1 MNVTYSTAGFDFF
14 ECYRVEAS
22 AVPEVPKVRQVVDEP
37 LLVSSKDE
45 VDEGAI
51 KSYRTGRIF
60 PIYSTFITT
69 VTSTATSFTFT
80 STITTKTVSLGIS
93 LQCLPPNFVVCK

>member
-1 MNVTYSTAGFDFF
+1 
-14 ECYRVEAS
+14 VEAS
-22 AVPEVPKVRQVVDEP
+22 AVPEVPKERQVADEP

-45 VDEGAI
+45 VDEGPA

-60 PIYSTFITT
+60 QVYSTFITT

-80 STITTKTVSLGIS
+80 STVTTKTVTLGTN
-93 LQCLPPNFVVCK
+93 LLCLPPNFVVCA